1 MLSFRLFAGT
11 NVGLRENNEDN
22 FTVCPD
28 VAAGRWI
35 IPTDCTTAI
44 DLGPQGCVLVVA
56 DGMGGQNAGEVASDI
71 AVKTVEE
78 MFAPGAL
85 AAALPQDGDREL
97 APAKVCAYMCRVVE
111 EADERVKH
119 YGQQHAEAEGLGS
132 TIVMAW
138 VLGTKAYVAW
148 LGDSRAYSY
157 RHGSGIGR
165 LSKDHS
171 YVQQLV
177 DKGMLSDDEAMH
189 HPQSNIIT
197 RSLGDTSKRAR
208 AEVVEQQLADGEIL
222 LLCSDGLCGVCSDE
236 QIGSILMEVEHGKTL
251 QQCKDLLT
259 EAALAAGGSDNITI
273 ALLQVCSGGVAADDS
288 GHDEASADAPDPDG
302 LCDKGKWSA
311 WTTPKNIAVLA
322 AACAF
327 AALLTF
333 ACLRMCD
340 GPKREHPKTDAV
352 AVPTDTKKAR
362 VDTSKN
368 ATEQP
373 ADTAYIQAATNIKP
387 SKKRGAEH
395 GLAGGANNED
405 GSNDC
410 GSSSDSG
417 GLTVSTEDNQMGGL
431 TKNKK
436 LDK

>member
-78 MFAPGAL
+78 MLAPGAI

-97 APAKVCAYMCRVVE
+97 ASAKVCAYMCRVVE

-273 ALLQVCSGGVAADDS
+273 ALLQVCGGGAAGGGSDNDGGNACADD
-288 GHDEASADAPDPDG
+288 DG
-302 LCDKGKWSA
+302 KESFL
-311 WTTPKNIAVLA
+311 TTPKNIIVLA

-340 GPKREHPKTDAV
+340 APKHEQPKA
-352 AVPTDTKKAR
+352 
-362 VDTSKN
+362 
-368 ATEQP
+368 ATMIAP
-373 ADTAYIQAATNIKP
+373 ADTASSHVDTDSAATASSDTVNSRDVINNQKT
-387 SKKRGAEH
+387 EEE
-395 GLAGGANNED
+395 GGGHLGNVRQQQNENN
-405 GSNDC
+405 GG
-410 GSSSDSG
+410 GSSSSVKPTDDITPSDANG
-417 GLTVSTEDNQMGGL
+417 QGEVTINSKE
-431 TKNKK
+431 
-436 LDK
+436 

>member
-11 NVGLRENNEDN
+11 DVGLRENNEDN

-28 VAAGRWI
+28 IAAGRWI

-44 DLGPQGCVLVVA
+44 DLGPQGCVMVVA

-78 MFAPGAL
+78 MLAPDAL
-85 AAALPQDGDREL
+85 AAALPQDGGKEL
-97 APAKVCAYMCRVVE
+97 APAKVQAYMCRIVE
-111 EADERVKH
+111 EADARVKL
-119 YGQQHAEAEGLGS
+119 YGQEHAEAEGLGS

-138 VLGTKAYVAW
+138 VLGTRAYVAW

-197 RSLGDTSKRAR
+197 RSLGDTAKRAR

-236 QIGSILMEVEHGKTL
+236 QIGSILMETEHGKTL
-251 QQCKDLLT
+251 QQCKDMLT

-273 ALLQVCSGGVAADDS
+273 ALLQVCGGGVAAGDSNVENGDDS
-288 GHDEASADAPDPDG
+288 DADG
-302 LCDKGKWSA
+302 LCDNGKWSA

-340 GPKREHPKTDAV
+340 GPKREQAKNALVTASQDSSA
-352 AVPTDTKKAR
+352 ANA
-362 VDTSKN
+362 DTSSE
-368 ATEQP
+368 AMETP
-373 ADTAYIQAATNIKP
+373 IDTASVTIVGDRDTMG
-387 SKKRGAEH
+387 KKDQRHGSAGAM
-395 GLAGGANNED
+395 GRLRNDGDTISSRDGILTQSYDAGPG
-405 GSNDC
+405 GVTI
-410 GSSSDSG
+410 SG
-417 GLTVSTEDNQMGGL
+417 N
-431 TKNKK
+431 
-436 LDK
+436 